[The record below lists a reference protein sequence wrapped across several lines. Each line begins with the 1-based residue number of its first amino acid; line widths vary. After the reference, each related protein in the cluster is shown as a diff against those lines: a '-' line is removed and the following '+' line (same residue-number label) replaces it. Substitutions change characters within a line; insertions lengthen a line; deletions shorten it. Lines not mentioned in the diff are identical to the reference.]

1 MRKISLRKPVS
12 FRDLNNLIMNQSII
26 DDSNDILNNPIGFYG
41 DDEEWEQI
49 KRDKEYAERY
59 QTKILKRL
67 GFDRLQNVVDTYRVA
82 IATKDF
88 KTADYVLPILDACN
102 VRFGINTAL

>member
-1 MRKISLRKPVS
+1 MINLRKQIS
-12 FRDLNNLIMNQSII
+12 FRSLNQLANFQDSIETC
-26 DDSNDILNNPIGFYG
+26 DDILNNPASFYG

-49 KRDKEYAERY
+49 KKEKDFCEKCQNR
-59 QTKILKRL
+59 ILKSL
-67 GFDRLQNVVDTYRVA
+67 GFNRLQTVVDTYRVA

-102 VRFGINTAL
+102 IRFGINTVL

>member
-1 MRKISLRKPVS
+1 MKNFKPIS
-12 FRDLNNLIMNQSII
+12 FRSLNQLESLQDSIETC
-26 DDSNDILNNPIGFYG
+26 DSILNNPAAFYG

-49 KRDKEYAERY
+49 KREKDYSEKY
-59 QTKILKRL
+59 QNKILKRL
-67 GFDRLQNVVDTYRVA
+67 GFDRLQTVVDTYRVA

-102 VRFGINTAL
+102 VRFGINTIL